1 MNFDFRRHL
10 VHADRGIFVEITLD
24 GPASVDRD
32 FVGHDGAQTLDD
44 AAAHLIFGV
53 ERIDDL
59 AANVA
64 GGLDFV
70 DLDFLPSIHTQLDD
84 FRKIT
89 TMRKLE
95 GNAHSGVFWQI
106 ALAPAGFFGDEFE
119 DILHARSVEIDITGI
134 GGRRCAG
141 YAGSAKN
148 SEAELDGIFSGRV
161 SEFIRER
168 LEDPGEGVAT
178 GSAQSVGGNAE
189 RHEGGA
195 KEKVLEKGARK
206 LIAGDARGG
215 SELFAFAET
224 DEVIAPGDE
233 FDGMVETALEEMET
247 GGAIVVMMK
256 IVFASPEEFYK
267 NANLFGDGAGFEHVV
282 VGEAAAESAAGAL
295 QVNDDVVVGN
305 IENSRDEQA
314 AIFRSLTGRPELE
327 FAVVIMGETIFGLHG
342 SVREEGIGVSG
353 LNCFRGG
360 LERFRGITVTAKGNG
375 GRLLGKLLGAASK
388 ACAALLGGG
397 TFLPL

>member
-1 MNFDFRRHL
+1 M
-10 VHADRGIFVEITLD
+10 
-24 GPASVDRD
+24 
-32 FVGHDGAQTLDD
+32 
-44 AAAHLIFGV
+44 IFGV

-59 AANVA
+59 AANVT
-64 GGLDFV
+64 GGPDFV

-84 FRKIT
+84 INKIT
-89 TMRKLE
+89 TMRKLA
-95 GNAHSGVFWQI
+95 GDAHGGVFWQI
-106 ALAPAGFFGDEFE
+106 ALAPAGFFSDEFE

-134 GGRRCAG
+134 GGRR

-168 LEDPGEGVAT
+168 LEDRGEGGAT

-206 LIAGDARGG
+206 LIAGDARRG

-224 DEVIAPGDE
+224 DEVVAPSDE
-233 FDGMVETALEEMET
+233 FAGRVETALEEMET

-256 IVFASPEEFYK
+256 IVFASPEEFYRD
-267 NANLFGDGAGFEHVV
+267 ADLFGDGAGFEHVV

-327 FAVVIMGETIFGLHG
+327 FAVVVIGETIFGLHG

-353 LNCFRGG
+353 LNYLRDG
-360 LERFRGITVTAKGNG
+360 LERFLGVAVTAKGNG

-388 ACAALLGGG
+388 ACA
-397 TFLPL
+397 